1 LVARDLI
8 PASLRPVARGV
19 YHPLYRAGL
28 RLQFL
33 WHDLAEQNKPHP
45 RPLPPTKLRFRVGEN
60 VHAENFLE
68 TGRRSAAA
76 LREIFE
82 RIGFVLEP
90 GKRVL
95 DLGCG
100 CGRTLTWLVGEFPE
114 VQWHGCDVD
123 AEAIA
128 WVRANLSGVTASV
141 NNPLPPLPYADS
153 SFDLLY
159 GISVFTHLDLDYQR
173 QWIAEFARVLKPGG
187 MALMTFHS
195 PSVWRNTE
203 FATQIERDGFAFVAS
218 KKLDGIL
225 PGWYHTAF
233 QMPEHLSREMSQY
246 FARVERIEGAFG
258 AHDAVVAWKP

>member
-1 LVARDLI
+1 MVARDLI
-8 PASLRPVARGV
+8 PEPLRPVARGV
-19 YHPLYRAGL
+19 YHPLYRVGL

-33 WHDLAEQNKPHP
+33 WHDLAERNKSQA

-60 VHAENFLE
+60 VDAENFLE

-76 LREIFE
+76 LREVFAKA
-82 RIGFVLEP
+82 GFTLDP

-100 CGRTLTWLVGEFPE
+100 CGRTLTWLVESEG
-114 VQWHGCDVD
+114 QWHGCDVD

-128 WVRANLSGVTASV
+128 WVRQNLSGVNASV
-141 NNPLPPLPYADS
+141 NNPLPPLPYADAA
-153 SFDLLY
+153 FDLLY

-187 MALMTFHS
+187 IAVMTFHS
-195 PSVWRNTE
+195 PSVWRDTE
-203 FATQIERDGFAFVAS
+203 FAAQVERDGFVFHSS

-233 QMPEHLSREMSQY
+233 QTPEHLACEMSKH
-246 FARVERIEGAFG
+246 FGRVERIEGAFG
-258 AHDAVVAWKP
+258 THDAVVAWKP

>member
-8 PASLRPVARGV
+8 PESLRPVARGV

-33 WHDLAEQNKPHP
+33 WHDLAEKNKPHP

-60 VHAENFLE
+60 VHADNFLE
-68 TGRRSAAA
+68 TGKRSAAS
-76 LREIFE
+76 LRAIFDQ
-82 RIGFVLEP
+82 IGFTLDP
-90 GKRVL
+90 TKRVL

-100 CGRTLTWLVGEFPE
+100 CGRTLTWLAESQA
-114 VQWHGCDVD
+114 QWHGCDVD

-128 WVRANLSGVTASV
+128 WVRANLPRVRASV
-141 NNPLPPLPYADS
+141 NNPLPPLPYEDAR
-153 SFDLLY
+153 FDLLY
-159 GISVFTHLDLDYQR
+159 GISVFTHLDLDYQQ

-187 MALMTFHS
+187 IALMTFHS
-195 PSVWRNTE
+195 PSVWQNTE
-203 FATQIERDGFAFVAS
+203 FAPQVEREGFVFHSS

-233 QMPEHLSREMSQY
+233 QTPEHLTREMSEH

-258 AHDAVVAWKP
+258 AHDAVVARKP